1 MLKNQLIL
9 DFLST
14 KSSAFCLKPAKTGGS
29 DFGSSSLVVNSL
41 QLKDCHKIS
50 IWTSKFNAADKQ
62 CYRFG
67 SNRFRNSNILDQD
80 YVNSE
85 PQQWAFITSDLSIKI
100 HENLMYY
107 SFKDHFE
114 KKKTERKFAT
124 QPRLIVAVINVNS
137 PIFGAP
143 QGIFFPVVFRLERQ
157 RIYRGN
163 FTAGHTHTLG
173 FIGATPEVSTACFR
187 LT

>member
-1 MLKNQLIL
+1 MNFTAIKACHNKRRYRNKVFKGLVKH
-9 DFLST
+9 S
-14 KSSAFCLKPAKTGGS
+14 KSSMGYFYGFKLHVIINNKGEFMALKVTKGNV
-29 DFGSSSLVVNSL
+29 DDRVLVPEL
-41 QLKDCHKIS
+41 TK
-50 IWTSKFNAADKQ
+50 
-62 CYRFG
+62 R
-67 SNRFRNSNILDQD
+67 
-80 YVNSE
+80 
-85 PQQWAFITSDLSIKI
+85 
-100 HENLMYY
+100 
-107 SFKDHFE
+107 FKDHFE

-143 QGIFFPVVFRLERQ
+143 QGIFFPVVFPLERQ

-163 FTAGHTHTLG
+163 FTAGHTRTLG

>member
-1 MLKNQLIL
+1 MNFTAIKACHNKRRYRNKVFKGLVKH
-9 DFLST
+9 S
-14 KSSAFCLKPAKTGGS
+14 KSSMGYFYGFKLHVIINNKGEFMALKVTKGNV
-29 DFGSSSLVVNSL
+29 DDRVLVPEL
-41 QLKDCHKIS
+41 TK
-50 IWTSKFNAADKQ
+50 
-62 CYRFG
+62 R
-67 SNRFRNSNILDQD
+67 
-80 YVNSE
+80 
-85 PQQWAFITSDLSIKI
+85 
-100 HENLMYY
+100 
-107 SFKDHFE
+107 FKDHFE

-143 QGIFFPVVFRLERQ
+143 QGIFFPVVFPLERQ

-163 FTAGHTHTLG
+163 FTAGHAHTLG